1 MIFRAFTL
9 SLQSVSDGRIIALM
23 AKTLAIGIAIFML
36 FGILF
41 WFALRHLLGR
51 WHWDGY
57 GFAALG
63 AAAITLIFGWLLWRA
78 IAIAVLWFFS
88 DDIVDAVEAR
98 HYPAHALSAKRPGAV
113 ESGKMA
119 LRSAGRL
126 IGYNLLASPLYILL
140 LISGIGTGI
149 AFLFVN
155 ALLLG
160 RDLQD
165 MLEARHGKG
174 QIAFD
179 PVSRT
184 LLGAVGT
191 AAMLLP
197 LVNLFVPVVATAMAV
212 HLAHLKRPV

>member
-9 SLQSVSDGRIIALM
+9 SLQSVSDGKIIALM
-23 AKTLAIGIAIFML
+23 LKTLAITAGL
-36 FGILF
+36 FILLAVGF
-41 WFALRHLLGR
+41 WFALGRLLS
-51 WHWDGY
+51 HWQWDIY
-57 GFAALG
+57 GL
-63 AAAITLIFGWLLWRA
+63 AAIGAVAFAVLFGWLLWRA

-98 HYPAHALSAKRPGAV
+98 HYPAHVLSAKRPGAV

-126 IGYNLLASPLYILL
+126 IGYNLLAAPLYLLL
-140 LISGIGTGI
+140 LITGVGTGI

-155 ALLLG
+155 SLLLG

-179 PVSRT
+179 RVSRG

-197 LVNLFVPVVATAMAV
+197 LVNLLVPVVATAMAV
-212 HLAHLKRPV
+212 HLAHLKKPV